1 MSLSPLTE
9 ERIGK
14 KFVRSHSH
22 GCCWCSEKS
31 ANGGGLIY
39 FQVTLGTFRVKP
51 SSHLCFLLMDLVH
64 ITVVF
69 QTTHYEK
76 VLFLLLNL
84 RSLKEINTQ
93 YLCVK
98 IQIIYIYRVCACVP
112 VAKAGKPLV
121 HMWYLKR
128 Q

>member
-1 MSLSPLTE
+1 MNLSPLTE
-9 ERIGK
+9 ERTGK
-14 KFVRSHSH
+14 KFVRSPSQ

-31 ANGGGLIY
+31 ANGGGLIC

-64 ITVVF
+64 VTVVF

-84 RSLKEINTQ
+84 RSLKEINTR

-98 IQIIYIYRVCACVP
+98 IQIRYIYIECVH
-112 VAKAGKPLV
+112 VFL
-121 HMWYLKR
+121 LLR
-128 Q
+128 QESLLSICGI